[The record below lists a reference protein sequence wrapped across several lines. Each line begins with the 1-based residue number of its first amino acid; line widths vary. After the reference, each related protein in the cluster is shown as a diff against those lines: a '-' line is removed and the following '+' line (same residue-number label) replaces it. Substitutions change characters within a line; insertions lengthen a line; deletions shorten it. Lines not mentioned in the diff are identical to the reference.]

1 MLRAFHNN
9 PELKEKYL
17 ARVRAHRAA
26 DEIIH
31 ASYWQHGKG
40 CAVGCT
46 VHSDRHE
53 AYETEL
59 GIPLILARLEDSIFE
74 ALKSPRDCAWP
85 EDFLAAIPT
94 GADLAMVWPRF
105 ALRLL
110 ADREHGV
117 LRHVQKPRHAK
128 LKDAIEK
135 VIASYQQWIKTGS
148 NPADEVATA
157 AASTAATAAAADYAA
172 YAADAATAA
181 AADYAAYA
189 ADAAAA
195 AYAAAAAADA
205 AVAAAAYAAVASAD
219 AAAAVAAAAYAAVA
233 SADAA
238 AAAAAA
244 ADAALKDAR
253 EWQADTLLALLREAP
268 QPEVSP
274 CAK

>member
-172 YAADAATAA
+172 YAADAA
-181 AADYAAYA
+181 
-189 ADAAAA
+189 AA